1 MEGITWQAGRDDIHK
16 FQELE
21 YRLLWKATLILQ
33 ALNVYFFSAR
43 DLTQGLTRAKHE
55 LYH

>member
-21 YRLLWKATLILQ
+21 YRLLWKAILILQ